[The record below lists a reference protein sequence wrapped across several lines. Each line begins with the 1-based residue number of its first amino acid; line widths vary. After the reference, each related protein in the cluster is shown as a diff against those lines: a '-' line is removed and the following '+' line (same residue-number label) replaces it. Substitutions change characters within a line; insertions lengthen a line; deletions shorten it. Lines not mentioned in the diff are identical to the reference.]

1 MRFVNKVKQVAKKCF
16 VMPRVNIRMPQVTL
30 PTVHISF
37 PFRIVGMIFK
47 NILTTLFIITG
58 GVGLFISYID
68 PTKWITP
75 ILPFKLENIFW
86 TGAWLNVNT
95 VLVQDIVGF
104 FNLNLIPT
112 LVGSII
118 LILMGFLLHIHSFKT
133 WGKKIKATP
142 MAVVRLPIHAYKKI
156 VIWRNWILAKIEYL
170 NSESQKWKT
179 IFNIAKSPYTLLRAF
194 GLSPQMAISLL
205 AVGSTAGTGVI
216 VNETLLAEKS
226 FANGDSGYYEAP
238 MDLPYFT
245 DEKQNTLRID
255 LGNTPVREI
264 TIENVSVGTAFTG
277 SALPSGEQNVVQI
290 SGNPTTS
297 SPSFSGTR
305 LEVGEL
311 IFEKSRCK
319 KLTLTDIQAHTLIVI
334 GNASDGQSIAPSP
347 GTSRMRAIG
356 GGHHQADAMV
366 TSGGTY
372 DRIWIQAPTSGV
384 NGKVGT
390 LKLSNL
396 LTKGGECVL
405 SKMNVGTMRIE
416 LNEIGQGNGFATKEF
431 VIATNVTAAN
441 MTISDNVE
449 VTIAEPA
456 TQ

>member
-1 MRFVNKVKQVAKKCF
+1 MRNIRFPRLRFPQFSFSV
-16 VMPRVNIRMPQVTL
+16 PRVPL
-30 PTVHISF
+30 PDFSIAL
-37 PFRIVGMIFK
+37 K
-47 NILTTLFIITG
+47 ILLGICTTILVVAG
-58 GVGLFISYID
+58 SLGLFVSYID
-68 PTKWITP
+68 PTKWIAPFLP
-75 ILPFKLENIFW
+75 IRLENILW
-86 TGAWLNVNT
+86 TGAWLNVTENLVSNT
-95 VLVQDIVGF
+95 VLFFNTYMWWTVGISVLLIVVGF
-104 FNLNLIPT
+104 ALHVHNFRTWWSNVKSAP
-112 LVGSII
+112 
-118 LILMGFLLHIHSFKT
+118 MGIVRSPIRAYRK
-133 WGKKIKATP
+133 
-142 MAVVRLPIHAYKKI
+142 VV
-156 VIWRNWILAKIEYL
+156 VWRNWVLAKIEYL
-170 NSESQKWKT
+170 NAESAKWKT
-179 IFNIAKSPYTLLRAF
+179 AFNIAKSPYSLLRAL

-205 AVGSTAGTGVI
+205 AVGSTAGAGVA

-226 FANGDSGYYEAP
+226 FANGDSGYYNAP

-297 SPSFSGTR
+297 SPSFTGTR
-305 LEVGEL
+305 LEVGTL

-319 KLTLTDIQAHTLIVI
+319 KLTLTDIKTHTLIVT

-356 GGHHQADAMV
+356 GGHHQASEMI

-372 DRIWIQAPTSGV
+372 DRLWIQSNVSGV
-384 NGKVGT
+384 NGKIGT
-390 LKLSNL
+390 LRLSNL

-405 SKMNVGTMRIE
+405 SRITAGTVRIE
-416 LNEIGQGNGFATKEF
+416 LNEIGMGNGFATKEF
-431 VIATNVTAAN
+431 VIATNVEAAN

>member
-1 MRFVNKVKQVAKKCF
+1 MKRL
-16 VMPRVNIRMPQVTL
+16 TL
-30 PTVHISF
+30 NWIQWSILNVVLKYLLGLLTV
-37 PFRIVGMIFK
+37 
-47 NILTTLFIITG
+47 ILVLTG
-58 GVGLFISYID
+58 SLGLFISYIN
-68 PTKWITP
+68 PMKWISP
-75 ILPFKLENIFW
+75 FLPMRIENILW
-86 TGAWLNVNT
+86 TGSWVYITEQL
-95 VLVQDIVGF
+95 VLDTLYF
-104 FNLNLIPT
+104 FQINLIWT
-112 LVGSII
+112 VSISI
-118 LILMGFLLHIHSFKT
+118 SLIVLGFLIHLRDFKV
-133 WGKKIKATP
+133 WWKNLRAAP
-142 MAVVRLPIHAYKKI
+142 MGVVRSPIRAYRRI
-156 VIWRNWILAKIEYL
+156 TVWRNWILYNIEYL
-170 NSESQKWKT
+170 NAESARWKT
-179 IFNIAKSPYTLLRAF
+179 AFNIAKSPYSLLRALGF
-194 GLSPQMAISLL
+194 SPQMAIGLL
-205 AVGSTAGTGVI
+205 AVGSTAGSAVA

-226 FANGDSGYYEAP
+226 FANGDPGHYEAP
-238 MDLPYFT
+238 VDLPYFT

-277 SALPSGEQNVVQI
+277 SALPSGEQNVVQVSGNTI
-290 SGNPTTS
+290 SGGTN
-297 SPSFSGTR
+297 TR
-305 LEVGEL
+305 LEIGTL

-356 GGHHQADAMV
+356 GGHHQASEMV

-390 LKLSNL
+390 LRLSNL

-405 SKMNVGTMRIE
+405 SKMNVGTVRVE
-416 LNEIGQGNGFATKEF
+416 LNEIGMGNGFATKEF
-431 VIATNVTAAN
+431 AIATSVTAAN

-449 VTIAEPA
+449 VTIAEPT

>member
-1 MRFVNKVKQVAKKCF
+1 MIDRWG
-16 VMPRVNIRMPQVTL
+16 IRIPDWIQWSILNVVL
-30 PTVHISF
+30 KYLLGLLTV
-37 PFRIVGMIFK
+37 
-47 NILTTLFIITG
+47 ILVLTG
-58 GVGLFISYID
+58 SLGLFISYIN
-68 PTKWITP
+68 PMKWISP
-75 ILPFKLENIFW
+75 FLPMRIENILW
-86 TGAWLNVNT
+86 TGSWVYITEQL
-95 VLVQDIVGF
+95 VLDTLYF
-104 FNLNLIPT
+104 FQINLIWT
-112 LVGSII
+112 VSISI
-118 LILMGFLLHIHSFKT
+118 SLIVLGFLIHLRDFKV
-133 WGKKIKATP
+133 WWKNLRAAP
-142 MAVVRLPIHAYKKI
+142 MGVVRSPIRAYKRI
-156 VIWRNWILAKIEYL
+156 TVWRNWILDKIEYL
-170 NSESQKWKT
+170 NAESARWKT
-179 IFNIAKSPYTLLRAF
+179 AFNIAKSPYSLLRALGF
-194 GLSPQMAISLL
+194 SPQMAIGLL
-205 AVGSTAGTGVI
+205 ALGGTAGGGVV

-226 FANGDSGYYEAP
+226 FANGDPGHYEAP
-238 MDLPYFT
+238 VDLPYFT
-245 DEKQNTLRID
+245 DDKQNTLRID
-255 LGNTPVREI
+255 LGTTPVREI

-290 SGNPTTS
+290 SGNTI
-297 SPSFSGTR
+297 SGGTNTR
-305 LEVGEL
+305 LEIGTL

-356 GGHHQADAMV
+356 GGHHQAEALQ
-366 TSGGTY
+366 TQGGTY

-405 SKMNVGTMRIE
+405 SKMNVGTVKIE
-416 LNEIGQGNGFATKEF
+416 LNEVGMGNGFATKEF
-431 VIATNVTAAN
+431 VIATSVTAAN